1 MKEELL
7 KIAQESLSDDEVSKI
22 VKDKF
27 KKAFADAVD
36 SAFSW
41 GAVKDTIKSK
51 ITEVMVPYIEKR
63 DFSEFLPKLDTV
75 LTELVNSDAC
85 IGNKQILE
93 NFKDLMTEPD
103 VKEIKLTDL
112 FSAWIKFC
120 EKEIDT
126 DNLEICYDD
135 GVSYCPV
142 ECTMQYEEEDKPSW
156 SSQQRAVI
164 TFENEHDEK
173 LNVEI
178 PISKWVWDS
187 GKEEPYTLTSFSD
200 IAISSLK
207 NLDEFQLLLLRLA
220 RAGTA
225 IVIDKDYESGDIY
238 PEKEPEAS
246 FS

>member
-1 MKEELL
+1 MKDELL
-7 KIAQESLSDDEVSKI
+7 KIAQESLSDDEVSEI
-22 VKDKF
+22 VKSKF
-27 KKAFADAVD
+27 KKAFEDAVD
-36 SAFSW
+36 SAFRW
-41 GAVKDTIKSK
+41 GDAKKAIEKK
-51 ITEVMVPYIEKR
+51 ITEVMVPYIERR
-63 DFSEFLPKLDTV
+63 DFSEYLPKLDTI
-75 LTELVNSDAC
+75 LTELINSDTC

-93 NFKDLMTEPD
+93 NFKNLMTEPD
-103 VKEIKLTDL
+103 AKEIKLTDL
-112 FSAWIKFC
+112 FEAWIKWC

-126 DNLEICYDD
+126 DGLEINYDD
-135 GVSYCPV
+135 GVSYCSV
-142 ECTMQYEEEDKPSW
+142 ECTMRYEEEDKPSW
-156 SSQQRAVI
+156 SNTQRAVI

-207 NLDEFQLLLLRLA
+207 NLDEFQLLILRLA

-225 IVIDKDYESGDIY
+225 IIIDEEYDSGDIY

>member
-7 KIAQESLSDDEVSKI
+7 KIAQESLSDDEVSEI

-27 KKAFADAVD
+27 KKAFSDAVD
-36 SAFSW
+36 SVFSW

-51 ITEVMVPYIEKR
+51 ITEVMVPYIENR
-63 DFSEFLPKLDTV
+63 DFSEYLPKLDTV

-85 IGNKQILE
+85 IGNKKILE
-93 NFKDLMTEPD
+93 NFKVLMTEPD
-103 VKEIKLTDL
+103 AKEIKLTDL
-112 FSAWIKFC
+112 FNAWIKWC

-126 DNLEICYDD
+126 DGLEIDYDD
-135 GVSYCPV
+135 SPSYCSV
-142 ECTMQYEEEDKPSW
+142 ECIMRYEEEDKPSW
-156 SSQQRAVI
+156 SSIQRAVI

-178 PISKWVWDS
+178 LISKWVWDS
-187 GKEEPYTLTSFSD
+187 GEEEPYTLTLFSD

-225 IVIDKDYESGDIY
+225 IVIDEEYDSGDIY

>member
-7 KIAQESLSDDEVSKI
+7 KIAQESLSDDEVSEI

-41 GAVKDTIKSK
+41 GDVKDTIKSK

-63 DFSEFLPKLDTV
+63 DFFEFLPKLDTV